1 MLFGFNSREIWTWYL
16 RPPRSRYEPSVSPW
30 RVFASLFPHPAAAR
44 ARTATAR
51 DASSRRIGRG
61 SLLREVRGRLSGGA
75 SGAPVSAAE
84 RRPGRGLAS
93 PARDRRA
100 RAAAVILLED

>member
-30 RVFASLFPHPAAAR
+30 RVFGSLLPHPAAAR

-61 SLLREVRGRLSGGA
+61 SLLRKARGRLSRRGPPRRRQPRNGESVA
-75 SGAPVSAAE
+75 GFRAPPAIVG
-84 RRPGRGLAS
+84 RVPRP
-93 PARDRRA
+93 
-100 RAAAVILLED
+100 